1 MVYYYFQRKVNTM
14 KIHYTIGETASL
26 LGVTTQTLR
35 YYDKIGL
42 LSPDYVDL
50 QTGYRYYR
58 YQQFHI
64 IDRIRYLQSFGMSLD
79 DIRAVIQNG
88 QNDCLLRHLQKERE
102 RMEQELQALLEKRRN
117 LDWYINYCSY
127 MDAQNIADSL
137 YKIYQPE
144 RYIVSCPCYYK
155 ERLENMEIRLAQMKS
170 RPEYRNESFRRQY
183 GYCMDIPSLFRG
195 EFYPKQYFTY
205 LSKKPNLPEDLY
217 CTLPA
222 GEYLCMRTQL
232 LHEDWDA
239 DLLSAYFFNLDQ
251 PKLAVALEFE
261 DNLID
266 WSDAWYEVQI
276 LL

>member
-1 MVYYYFQRKVNTM
+1 M
-14 KIHYTIGETASL
+14 KTHYTIGETASL

-42 LSPDYVDL
+42 LSPDYVDT

-64 IDRIRYLQSFGMSLD
+64 IDRIRYLQGLGMSLEN
-79 DIRAVIQNG
+79 IRTVIQNG
-88 QNDCLLRHLQKERE
+88 KNDYLLRHLQAERQ
-102 RMEQELQALLEKRRN
+102 RMERELQALLIRRKN
-117 LDWYINYCSY
+117 LDWYIDYCSY
-127 MDAQNIADSL
+127 MDAQNPAESL

-155 ERLENMEIRLAQMKS
+155 EDLADMEIRLAQTKS
-170 RPEYRNESFRRQY
+170 RQAYQNESFHRQY
-183 GYCMDIPSLFRG
+183 GYRLDIPALFRG

-205 LSKKPNLPEDLY
+205 FSGKPQLTEELY
-217 CTLPA
+217 GILPA
-222 GEYLCMRTQL
+222 GEYLCLRAQV
-232 LHEDWDA
+232 LHENWDA
-239 DLLSAYFFNLDQ
+239 DLLRAYFSNIKQ
-251 PKLAVALEFE
+251 PQLALALEFE
-261 DNLID
+261 DNLTD